1 MLVDTRDLEQV
12 GVDAIE
18 PKLGSR
24 LQAGITTLEH
34 YLSRGRRP
42 LIFEETY
49 THISASTRRFIFMPL
64 LSSK

>member
-1 MLVDTRDLEQV
+1 
-12 GVDAIE
+12 VDAIE